1 MRLKL
6 QTKEHKQ
13 LGPSGPQS
21 SKGLS
26 LPAQP
31 WVVRAQLPRAVEMVN
46 YDEIQRS
53 RERLAFSIFPSNN
66 IMRVGSARSDFQ
78 TQATFF
84 FFFFLSLGSETEDD
98 AVVKPQVKDAAA
110 SCSRCS

>member
-13 LGPSGPQS
+13 LGPSGSQS
-21 SKGLS
+21 PKGLS

-31 WVVRAQLPRAVEMVN
+31 WIVRAQLPRAVEMVN

-53 RERLAFSIFPSNN
+53 RERLAFSILPSNN

-84 FFFFLSLGSETEDD
+84 CCCCFLFLGSETEDD
-98 AVVKPQVKDAAA
+98 TVVKPTGQRR
-110 SCSRCS
+110 SCLLQ